1 MSTWVHPRF
10 CWRGPY
16 CSSLNFLCSLVFF
29 VLCVIVLW
37 PVFPT
42 CDLCSQ
48 PVTCVPNL
56 WPVLSSCDLCSQ
68 PVTCVPN
75 CCLCLWIFYFDDP
88 LYFLYVYS
96 NYTGWQFILVES
108 FKLECYFNTW
118 NRLHHYIVTHPCNI
132 HLFTYCRFK

>member
-56 WPVLSSCDLCSQ
+56 WPVFPIVACVSGFSFLMTLFAFCMFIQIIQDGNLFLLNRLSSNVILTIGIDYIIISLLILAIYI
-68 PVTCVPN
+68 
-75 CCLCLWIFYFDDP
+75 CLRIAVLSSAQSI
-88 LYFLYVYS
+88 
-96 NYTGWQFILVES
+96 E
-108 FKLECYFNTW
+108 
-118 NRLHHYIVTHPCNI
+118 
-132 HLFTYCRFK
+132 